1 MIVLKRARFISGGRI
16 LRAGSVLPDNEIT
29 HSLAEK
35 GYAEIVNDPPKQPAR
50 KVKPE
55 ITTAQQNDKGDS

>member
-1 MIVLKRARFISGGRI
+1 MIVLRRARFISGGRI

-35 GYAEIVNDPPKQPAR
+35 GYAEIVIDPPKQPAK
-50 KVKPE
+50 KVKQE
-55 ITTAQQNDKGDS
+55 NETGQTNDKGSP